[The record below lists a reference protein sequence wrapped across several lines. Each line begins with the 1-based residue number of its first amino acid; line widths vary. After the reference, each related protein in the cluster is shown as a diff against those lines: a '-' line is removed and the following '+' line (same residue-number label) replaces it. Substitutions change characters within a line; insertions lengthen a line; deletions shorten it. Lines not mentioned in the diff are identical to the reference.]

1 MDLQGSGGRGRG
13 RDHGTEGQPV
23 SRLFAGFQLTNLVP
37 GRYVFRL
44 TVTDDQGLSDYDV
57 ATLLVRADPRRL
69 DAVTLTL
76 ASDAAAFT
84 EGELTTLRDQ
94 IRLLLHQ
101 PGSVDVSVHMDD
113 VVVDPRSG
121 HPVLQF
127 YTSVK
132 TADGAWRHLPAP
144 QGTTHLPRSFFLLFL
159 FVSFFVF
166 VSFDS
171 T

>member
-1 MDLQGSGGRGRG
+1 
-13 RDHGTEGQPV
+13 
-23 SRLFAGFQLTNLVP
+23 LTNLVP

-121 HPVLQF
+121 HLVLQF